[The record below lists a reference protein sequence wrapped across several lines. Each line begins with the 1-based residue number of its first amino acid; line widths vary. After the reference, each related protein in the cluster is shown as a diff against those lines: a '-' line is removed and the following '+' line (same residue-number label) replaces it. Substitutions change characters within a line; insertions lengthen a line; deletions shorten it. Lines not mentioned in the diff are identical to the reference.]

1 MTEKGMSFSFRYA
14 TQEKPY
20 KVLQN
25 LEKKNKT
32 KENDIPVK
40 TMKSHNDIFS
50 YFIHHKFNNSLF
62 SLIFPSELKKAYTQ
76 S

>member
-50 YFIHHKFNNSLF
+50 YFIHKFNNSLF
-62 SLIFPSELKKAYTQ
+62 SLIFP
-76 S
+76 

>member
-25 LEKKNKT
+25 LEKKT
-32 KENDIPVK
+32 KQKKMTSLWKQWNH
-40 TMKSHNDIFS
+40 TMI
-50 YFIHHKFNNSLF
+50 YFLVLYIINS
-62 SLIFPSELKKAYTQ
+62 ITHC
-76 S
+76 